1 MLKTRFNTLNN
12 MKKYL
17 IVSLLGLFLVNA
29 NIGVIAQKTTASTAQ
44 KAGLAP
50 TIARPKLVV
59 GIVIDQM
66 RWDYL
71 VRFRP
76 LFKSNG
82 GLTRLLSQG
91 YSCENTL
98 IPYTP
103 TVTAC
108 GHTCAYTGSVPAIH
122 GITGNA
128 WWDNQLMRSV
138 YCSEDKTV
146 KGVGSKT
153 DADGQM
159 SPRNMLTT
167 TIGDELRLAT
177 NFKSKVVGVAI
188 KIEAQFYLQA
198 IVQLQLIGTKVQLV
212 ILLLALIIPI
222 NYQLG

>member
-1 MLKTRFNTLNN
+1 
-12 MKKYL
+12 MKKHL
-17 IVSLLGLFLVNA
+17 IVSLLGMFLLSASTAVS
-29 NIGVIAQKTTASTAQ
+29 AQKTTTPAAQ

-50 TIARPKLVV
+50 VVARPKLVV
-59 GIVIDQM
+59 GIVVDQM

-76 LFKSNG
+76 LFKVNG

-91 YSCENTL
+91 YSCENNF

-146 KGVGSKT
+146 KGVGGKT

-177 NFKSKVVGVAI
+177 NFKSKVVGIAI
-188 KIEAQFYLQA
+188 KDRGA
-198 IVQLQLIGTKVQLV
+198 ILPAGHNATGAYWYE
-212 ILLLALIIPI
+212 ALIKPI
-222 NYQLG
+222 NYLLG